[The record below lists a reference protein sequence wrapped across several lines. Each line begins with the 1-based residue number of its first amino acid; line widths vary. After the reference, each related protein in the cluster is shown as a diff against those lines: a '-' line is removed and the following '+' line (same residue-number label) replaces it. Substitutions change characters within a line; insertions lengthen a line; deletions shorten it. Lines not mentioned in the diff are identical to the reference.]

1 MGKPR
6 KYIKRSADGRF
17 FLHIDRPV
25 FPEIDLDKQTKLWT
39 SSNYLFEESIKQDPT
54 KTQKELENMLRWN
67 ELNQNY
73 ELCKKIIDLQN
84 TFELLRINR

>member
-84 TFELLRINR
+84 RFELLRINR